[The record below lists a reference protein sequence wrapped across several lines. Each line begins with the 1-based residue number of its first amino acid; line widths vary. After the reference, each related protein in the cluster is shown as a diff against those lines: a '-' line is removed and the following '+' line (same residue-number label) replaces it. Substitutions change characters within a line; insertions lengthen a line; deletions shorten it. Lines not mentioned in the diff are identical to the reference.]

1 MRNVFL
7 WDNRVMGSAHQAG
20 PKGATN
26 KRLTDGNRQDKNEHK
41 EAPCGGEGHALSE
54 EDESKINVALED
66 LNGNQIEDATP
77 LAKQTAGF
85 QKQEQQPPGPIVR
98 WERFLP
104 VRTLKESKMIWSI
117 AGTIDDCMGK
127 NMKIQ
132 ECRKPEMQYETHST
146 EQDFTK
152 LAGKKMEK
160 LPEKDSKNEGHL
172 GTFHNDL
179 FNEPKAP
186 SGFSKAIEVE
196 DKINHTSNLPSI
208 ELSLKRLRSIG
219 DSGTANQDG
228 RNVLRRLELSAFS
241 RCKK

>member
-20 PKGATN
+20 PKGASN

-104 VRTLKESKMIWSI
+104 VRTLKVLLVEN
-117 AGTIDDCMGK
+117 DDSTRQVVSALLRNCS
-127 NMKIQ
+127 
-132 ECRKPEMQYETHST
+132 YE
-146 EQDFTK
+146 
-152 LAGKKMEK
+152 
-160 LPEKDSKNEGHL
+160 
-172 GTFHNDL
+172 
-179 FNEPKAP
+179 
-186 SGFSKAIEVE
+186 
-196 DKINHTSNLPSI
+196 
-208 ELSLKRLRSIG
+208 
-219 DSGTANQDG
+219 
-228 RNVLRRLELSAFS
+228 
-241 RCKK
+241 

>member
-104 VRTLKESKMIWSI
+104 VRTLKVYRWYYW
-117 AGTIDDCMGK
+117 
-127 NMKIQ
+127 
-132 ECRKPEMQYETHST
+132 KPEMQYETHST